1 MRIEIKNVW
10 KIFGNNS
17 KEALNAIQNNRAEI
31 QTETGHVIAVKD
43 VSFEVKKG
51 ECFVVM
57 GLSGSGKST
66 LVRCISRL
74 IEPTDGQVFIDGEDV
89 IQMHKKN
96 LRNLGDKKLQWY
108 FNILAY
114 FLTEK

>member
-1 MRIEIKNVW
+1 MTDAQLVCKNVW
-10 KIFGNNS
+10 KIFGPNPQRILKNHDQS
-17 KEALNAIQNNRAEI
+17 KTRAEI

-74 IEPTDGQVFIDGEDV
+74 IEPTGGQVFIDGENVTD
-89 IQMHKKN
+89 MAKK
-96 LRNLGDKKLQWY
+96 
-108 FNILAY
+108 
-114 FLTEK
+114 E